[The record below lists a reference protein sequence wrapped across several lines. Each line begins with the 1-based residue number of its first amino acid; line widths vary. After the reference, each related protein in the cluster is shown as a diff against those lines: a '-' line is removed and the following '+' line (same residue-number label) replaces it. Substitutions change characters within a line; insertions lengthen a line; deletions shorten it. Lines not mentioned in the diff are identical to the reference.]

1 MVASTFG
8 MLASIPGQTMGV
20 GVFSEYLI
28 SKTGLNRIELSLT
41 YMMGT
46 ILSSLIL
53 PFAGKLLDR
62 IGGRMMIFATGIGL
76 GLSLLFFAQTVILI
90 NTMSPVFSRF
100 LPNGFFTLMVMTL
113 AFMLLRQ
120 FGQGIMAMV
129 SRNVLAK
136 WFDENRGLVTG
147 ISGIFVSFGFSV
159 APLGINIL
167 MNWLGFVD
175 TILFLSVSCGFGMA
189 ILGWLFFRDTP
200 EECGLFMDGR
210 ADSNISE
217 HATTPEHDS
226 TLSDAIRSYNF
237 WIFCLGMCSS
247 SLIITGFTF
256 HIGSIAQTS
265 GLSRM
270 DAYAIFLPMSMV
282 SVFSYFLSGW
292 ASDKMPL
299 KYLLM
304 TLLASLSIG
313 CLGLLDFETNWSRI
327 IVIICFGI
335 QGGVWGCLSLVTW
348 PRFYGRMHL
357 GAISG
362 LFMSCQVFASAIGP
376 TVFGTSEYLTGN
388 YNNAAWVAVVLNILL
403 LIGSFKAKSFYRG
416 KRYISNGI

>member
-1 MVASTFG
+1 
-8 MLASIPGQTMGV
+8 
-20 GVFSEYLI
+20 
-28 SKTGLNRIELSLT
+28 
-41 YMMGT
+41 
-46 ILSSLIL
+46 
-53 PFAGKLLDR
+53 
-62 IGGRMMIFATGIGL
+62 
-76 GLSLLFFAQTVILI
+76 
-90 NTMSPVFSRF
+90 
-100 LPNGFFTLMVMTL
+100 
-113 AFMLLRQ
+113 
-120 FGQGIMAMV
+120 
-129 SRNVLAK
+129 
-136 WFDENRGLVTG
+136 
-147 ISGIFVSFGFSV
+147 
-159 APLGINIL
+159 
-167 MNWLGFVD
+167 
-175 TILFLSVSCGFGMA
+175 
-189 ILGWLFFRDTP
+189 
-200 EECGLFMDGR
+200 
-210 ADSNISE
+210 
-217 HATTPEHDS
+217 
-226 TLSDAIRSYNF
+226 
-237 WIFCLGMCSS
+237 
-247 SLIITGFTF
+247 
-256 HIGSIAQTS
+256 
-265 GLSRM
+265 
-270 DAYAIFLPMSMV
+270 MV

-388 YNNAAWVAVVLNILL
+388 YNNASWVAVVLNILL

>member
-1 MVASTFG
+1 MTF
-8 MLASIPGQTMGV
+8 
-20 GVFSEYLI
+20 
-28 SKTGLNRIELSLT
+28 
-41 YMMGT
+41 
-46 ILSSLIL
+46 
-53 PFAGKLLDR
+53 
-62 IGGRMMIFATGIGL
+62 
-76 GLSLLFFAQTVILI
+76 
-90 NTMSPVFSRF
+90 
-100 LPNGFFTLMVMTL
+100 

-136 WFDENRGLVTG
+136 WFDKNRGLVTG
-147 ISGIFVSFGFSV
+147 ISGIFVSFGFSA
-159 APLGINIL
+159 APLGLNFL
-167 MNWLGFVD
+167 MNWLGFFD
-175 TILFLSVSCGFGMA
+175 TIFLLSVTCGFGMA
-189 ILGWLFFRDTP
+189 ILGWLFFRDSP

-210 ADSNISE
+210 ADSNLSE
-217 HATTPEHDS
+217 HATTPKQDS
-226 TLSDAIRSYNF
+226 TFSDAIKSYNF

-265 GLSRM
+265 GLSRV
-270 DAYAIFLPMSMV
+270 DAYAIFLPMSIV

-292 ASDKMPL
+292 ASDRMSL

-304 TLLASLSIG
+304 TLLASLTIG
-313 CLGLLDFETNWSRI
+313 CLGLLDFETWWSRI

-376 TVFGTSEYLTGN
+376 PIFGASEYFTGN
-388 YNNAAWVAVVLNILL
+388 YNNAAWAAAGLNILL
-403 LIGSFKAKSFYRG
+403 LIGSLKARSFYRG
-416 KRYISNGI
+416 KRVIAKVS